1 MEFYFEEKDE
11 NMTKEHLYTLT
22 ILKAIGEGFYFD
34 VDDENSTFSRIY
46 MEAYDHLTTKCTID
60 KVEKFVKCCPKL
72 INKEKVILQCIWK
85 DDYGIIYKIS
95 SHVHDGEKRLFKD
108 KSGKFHFVES
118 DDERYEKAYSIFG
131 IFLDSRIHTAVLY
144 Y

>member
-1 MEFYFEEKDE
+1 MEFSFEGNEAD
-11 NMTKEHLYTLT
+11 MTKDHLYTLT
-22 ILKAIGEGFYFD
+22 ILKAVCADFYFD
-34 VDDENSTFSRIY
+34 VDDENSTFYNIY
-46 MEAYDHLTTKCTID
+46 RKAYDYLTDQCKVEN
-60 KVEKFVKCCPKL
+60 VEKFVKCHPKL
-72 INKEKVILQCIWK
+72 IDKEKVILECTWN
-85 DDYGIIYKIS
+85 DGYGIIYKIS